1 MNQYGRHR
9 PFGGTRY
16 SSSRQSGNRVCGLG
30 VNVSGYPRD
39 GPRDPPL
46 FGAGARFLI
55 AGAVLSGWVAAT
67 RGIAG
72 LDLSRRQWVNA
83 AATGL
88 LILVGGIGSVTV
100 AEQNVPSGLTA
111 LLIASIPLWVILL
124 RLAKAE
130 DIARRTI
137 GSVTVGFV
145 GLGFLLLPRGRAE
158 GVDWGRPF
166 W

>member
-1 MNQYGRHR
+1 M
-9 PFGGTRY
+9 
-16 SSSRQSGNRVCGLG
+16 
-30 VNVSGYPRD
+30 
-39 GPRDPPL
+39 
-46 FGAGARFLI
+46 
-55 AGAVLSGWVAAT
+55 SGWVAAT

-72 LDLSRRQWVNA
+72 LDLSRRQLVNA